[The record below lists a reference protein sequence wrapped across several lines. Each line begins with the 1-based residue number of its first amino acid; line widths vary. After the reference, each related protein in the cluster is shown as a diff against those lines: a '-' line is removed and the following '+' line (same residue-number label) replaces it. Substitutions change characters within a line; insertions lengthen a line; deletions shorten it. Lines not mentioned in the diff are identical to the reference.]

1 MINPDEPDTQ
11 RILSDLKQRT
21 RVIEGFV
28 QQTAQLMAEL
38 RSESVWVKVGAA
50 REMAN
55 FGALYESVQKSN
67 PIVFEVRE
75 MPPRLRE
82 LAERAGKEFGFMPN
96 GCLLNYYSDGLNTIG
111 FHSDALTEIDQGTG
125 VIILSLGAE
134 RTLTFQYKH
143 DKRIL
148 LEFELKDGSLL
159 YMSRE
164 VQFHWKHAVL
174 AAPNVREPR
183 MSLTFRKKPAL
194 HEG

>member
-67 PIVFEVRE
+67 PIVFEARE

-111 FHSDALTEIDQGTG
+111 FHSDAPGPKFPRFALSSFERFRGIELGVHETPARRTGQAFAGGDFETNDPPPQCEDTDQYRHSDCG
-125 VIILSLGAE
+125 VQLPFKCFL
-134 RTLTFQYKH
+134 
-143 DKRIL
+143 
-148 LEFELKDGSLL
+148 
-159 YMSRE
+159 
-164 VQFHWKHAVL
+164 
-174 AAPNVREPR
+174 
-183 MSLTFRKKPAL
+183 
-194 HEG
+194 